1 MFSGALKTHIRSMH
15 SEIKEAF
22 IQKIIDYIE
31 GKKEKFLNGSKKVSF
46 YNSIYVFDVYN
57 PSFKILIARGVI
69 FCSTSFIFP
78 RGETILSQI

>member
-31 GKKEKFLNGSKKVSF
+31 GKKEKGGHFLF
-46 YNSIYVFDVYN
+46 YT
-57 PSFKILIARGVI
+57 K
-69 FCSTSFIFP
+69 STSFFFTK
-78 RGETILSQI
+78 GETILSQI